1 MCVAR
6 VSPALIFQQLTVNHY
21 ESLNFPYDVGEFL
34 RSPFMDCL
42 AHIRAACVSTKRA
55 PPEGH
60 HGTPGIREGDAYF
73 TCCQVQTHYKELRM
87 YSSHFLFFL
96 EGHTSWFCF
105 VLQTAS
111 TFFPSLAA
119 LPVWCHR
126 GSTPY
131 TYMCMICH
139 YFWKNVLK
147 NYIFDNILYNSLFL
161 DTPGIE

>member
-1 MCVAR
+1 MWANFYALHSWIASHISELPAFQPKGPRLKGTMVHQ
-6 VSPALIFQQLTVNHY
+6 VSGRETLTSLAVRYKLTIKSCACIRHIIF
-21 ESLNFPYDVGEFL
+21 FF
-34 RSPFMDCL
+34 
-42 AHIRAACVSTKRA
+42 
-55 PPEGH
+55 
-60 HGTPGIREGDAYF
+60 
-73 TCCQVQTHYKELRM
+73 
-87 YSSHFLFFL
+87 FFL
-96 EGHTSWFCF
+96 ERHTSWFCF

-126 GSTPY
+126 GSTPH